1 MIVGINGLVI
11 HKDLTKINVEVNGLI
26 YEVFVSLNCSS
37 QIEENKSSKLHTT
50 FIVREDSQ
58 SLYGFIDIN
67 EKKMF
72 DTLIKISGVGPKVG
86 MAVCSTFSP
95 KTFAEVISAKDAN
108 FLTKVPG
115 IGLKGAKKILLELS
129 DFVVEDSSLAHH
141 SAFNEATLALE
152 SLGFKK
158 DLILKI
164 LQTCSSKD
172 TSSLVKEAL
181 QKIQKTR

>member
-1 MIVGINGLVI
+1 MIVGIKGVVLQ
-11 HKDLTKINVEVNGLI
+11 KELTKVHIEVNGLI
-26 YEVFVSLNCSS
+26 YEVFISINCSGS
-37 QIEENKSSKLHTT
+37 IKQEQEIQLHTS

-72 DTLIKISGVGPKVG
+72 DTLIKISGVGPKVA
-86 MAVCSTFSP
+86 MAVCSTFLP
-95 KTFAEVISAKDAN
+95 KTFSEIIMLKDTKL
-108 FLTKVPG
+108 LTKVPG

-129 DFVVEDSSLAHH
+129 DFEVQASTGTNAS
-141 SAFNEATLALE
+141 FNEATQALE
-152 SLGFKK
+152 ALGFKK
-158 DLILKI
+158 DLILKV
-164 LQTCSSKD
+164 LQNCTSND

>member
-1 MIVGINGLVI
+1 MIIGIKGKVE
-11 HKDLTKINVEVNGLI
+11 HKDLTKVHLEVNGLI
-26 YEVFVSLNCSS
+26 YKVFTSINCSAN
-37 QIEENKSSKLHTT
+37 IKENEEVKLHTT

-86 MAVCSTFSP
+86 IAVCSTFLP
-95 KTFAEVISAKDAN
+95 DIFAKIIALKDTKL
-108 FLTKVPG
+108 LTKVPG
-115 IGLKGAKKILLELS
+115 IGLKGANKILLELS
-129 DFVVEDSSLAHH
+129 DFQIQTSNEQNSS
-141 SAFNEATLALE
+141 FNEATQALE
-152 SLGFKK
+152 ALGFKK
-158 DLILKI
+158 DLILKV
-164 LQTCSSKD
+164 LQNCDASD